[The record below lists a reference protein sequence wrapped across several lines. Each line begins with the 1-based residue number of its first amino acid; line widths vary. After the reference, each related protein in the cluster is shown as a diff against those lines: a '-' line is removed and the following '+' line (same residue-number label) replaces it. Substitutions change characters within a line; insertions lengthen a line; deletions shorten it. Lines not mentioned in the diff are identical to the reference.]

1 MNAGGR
7 PYQRWRPPTCLR
19 TGALFRFLHLWSLFL
34 GIVEPAVAFLY
45 LLQTRM
51 VAFADA
57 VEIAPGRI
65 AFQSAIR
72 HKDRDCYV
80 TKSQTAFQSFVH
92 FLEGVH
98 LTVAYRGG

>member
-1 MNAGGR
+1 
-7 PYQRWRPPTCLR
+7 
-19 TGALFRFLHLWSLFL
+19 
-34 GIVEPAVAFLY
+34 
-45 LLQTRM
+45 M

-72 HKDRDCYV
+72 HKDRDFYV
-80 TKSQTAFQSFVH
+80 TKSQTVFQSFVH

-98 LTVAYRGG
+98 LTVAYGGLTLTLALTIVATLADEILSLSPFLLVFCT

>member
-1 MNAGGR
+1 
-7 PYQRWRPPTCLR
+7 
-19 TGALFRFLHLWSLFL
+19 L

-45 LLQTRM
+45 LPQTRM

-98 LTVAYRGG
+98 LTVAYRGGLTLTVALTIVATLADEILSLSPFLLVFYA